1 MKATDHRLFQL
12 NVFDWREFRKGK
24 KLDEAWDAIRRTIDW
39 SDPETQR
46 KSGRIRFVAERK
58 LNDHW
63 KTFKAKLR
71 KVWYTPN
78 VGTEER
84 FKCKDGRVNK
94 EQWVALVNHWEDEKE
109 QWRSIVNKQS
119 RAKRRMMHTTGTK
132 TFAEIRNRY
141 VEKKNGGVN
150 PDRCKMFELTHVHD
164 NENPDEPNSKQ
175 AIALMKDKI
184 DKMKTTKRAS
194 QLPEALNDFEINE
207 VYASVLGKETRGG
220 VRGFGIGVRP
230 EQVPGVLVQKR
241 GVHLEVQAMRE
252 QHEAEIETIRKESQ
266 EKEDKLREELNKQTL
281 ATKDKFKNMEI
292 AMKKQEALMALLLGA
307 YESTD
312 MLGAALRMKGA
323 SFQPSMSHIQSSYEE
338 NLDDVYIPHCSEELR
353 QQVTRN

>member
-1 MKATDHRLFQL
+1 MKFKRLVRNWFIL
-12 NVFDWREFRKGK
+12 FKF
-24 KLDEAWDAIRRTIDW
+24 
-39 SDPETQR
+39 
-46 KSGRIRFVAERK
+46 SGYCCIASSSFYLLVLHGTRISHITFFCLFFLIRF
-58 LNDHW
+58 
-63 KTFKAKLR
+63 
-71 KVWYTPN
+71 
-78 VGTEER
+78 
-84 FKCKDGRVNK
+84 
-94 EQWVALVNHWEDEKE
+94 LVH
-109 QWRSIVNKQS
+109 
-119 RAKRRMMHTTGTK
+119 M
-132 TFAEIRNRY
+132 Y